1 MSSIAYAEQVQALNN
16 NPTWADHVEISEPQG
31 PALSY
36 ATPKVGQ
43 NDNANEAI
51 ATESMPEPRNT
62 DANNNST
69 CQPQGLEAS
78 VIPYSINQPADPQ
91 LWDGSFC
98 PISIFGVN
106 EYLEGDSK
114 NIACS
119 LYRIAAFIKQRS
131 KTDHRVWIR
140 GVGLYFIHL

>member
-1 MSSIAYAEQVQALNN
+1 M
-16 NPTWADHVEISEPQG
+16 
-31 PALSY
+31 
-36 ATPKVGQ
+36 
-43 NDNANEAI
+43 
-51 ATESMPEPRNT
+51 
-62 DANNNST
+62 
-69 CQPQGLEAS
+69 
-78 VIPYSINQPADPQ
+78 IPYSINQPADPQ

>member
-16 NPTWADHVEISEPQG
+16 NPTWADQVEISEPQG

-36 ATPKVGQ
+36 ATPKVGE

-69 CQPQGLEAS
+69 CQPQKDLRHLWFH
-78 VIPYSINQPADPQ
+78 IQSINPRTLNCGTEVFA
-91 LWDGSFC
+91 LF
-98 PISIFGVN
+98 
-106 EYLEGDSK
+106 L
-114 NIACS
+114 S
-119 LYRIAAFIKQRS
+119 L
-131 KTDHRVWIR
+131 
-140 GVGLYFIHL
+140 G